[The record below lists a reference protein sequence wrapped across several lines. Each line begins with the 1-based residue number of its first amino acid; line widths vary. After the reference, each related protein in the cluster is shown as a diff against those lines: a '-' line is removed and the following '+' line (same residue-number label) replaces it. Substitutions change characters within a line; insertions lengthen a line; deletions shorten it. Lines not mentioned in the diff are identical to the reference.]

1 MYKRQEE
8 DAEQKIREASSM
20 AEVMELFDRLLEA
33 FGIHREQETQY
44 SRLVRDTIAYIC
56 LLYTSF

>member
-1 MYKRQEE
+1 MMEE

-33 FGIHREQETQY
+33 LASTEQENT
-44 SRLVRDTIAYIC
+44 VPPAACDTIV
-56 LLYTSF
+56 